1 MARVQAEEFL
11 NRFRSKEDLYRY
23 MVQQCKLFLTLHTF
37 IIGGCFLPTMAGTR
51 MGFLRELL
59 RDEKMALK

>member
-1 MARVQAEEFL
+1 MARVSAEEFL
-11 NRFRSKEDLYRY
+11 NRFCSKEDLYRY
-23 MVQQCKLFLTLHTF
+23 MVQQCKLFITHHTST
-37 IIGGCFLPTMAGTR
+37 IGGCFLPTMAGTR